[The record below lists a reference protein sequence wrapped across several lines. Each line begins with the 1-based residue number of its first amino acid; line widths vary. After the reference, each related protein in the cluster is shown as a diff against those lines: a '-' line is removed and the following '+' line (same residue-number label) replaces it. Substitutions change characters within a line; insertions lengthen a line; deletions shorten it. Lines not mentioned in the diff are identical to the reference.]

1 MEQTSTPNFMTV
13 HKLQLKQTGNTIS
26 GTEDEG
32 GKSPKDGDVR
42 TDQQPSLQCHDHIF
56 FTEHVDP

>member
-1 MEQTSTPNFMTV
+1 MTV

-32 GKSPKDGDVR
+32 GKSPQDGDVW

>member
-1 MEQTSTPNFMTV
+1 M
-13 HKLQLKQTGNTIS
+13 LKQTGNTIS

-42 TDQQPSLQCHDHIF
+42 TDQQTSLQCHDHIF

>member
-1 MEQTSTPNFMTV
+1 MTV

-32 GKSPKDGDVR
+32 GKSPQDGDVW
-42 TDQQPSLQCHDHIF
+42 TDQQPSLQCTF
-56 FTEHVDP
+56 SSL

>member
-1 MEQTSTPNFMTV
+1 M
-13 HKLQLKQTGNTIS
+13 LKQTGNTIS

-32 GKSPKDGDVR
+32 RKSPKDGDVG
-42 TDQQPSLQCHDHIF
+42 TDQQPSLQCHNQIF

>member
-1 MEQTSTPNFMTV
+1 MWAYNSGVYILFENFMTV

-32 GKSPKDGDVR
+32 RKSPKDGDVG
-42 TDQQPSLQCHDHIF
+42 TDQQPSLQCTF
-56 FTEHVDP
+56 SSL